1 MKLFDFAIII
11 ALSSAFICQPTDGA
25 EFYFK
30 KDSVKFPDTKEGVIL
45 EHEFPFT
52 NIGQEPL
59 IISGYNVECSCT
71 EADFPK
77 DPIHPGETGVVK
89 MRFDSKDKY
98 GLQIRTID
106 LISNAKKKPVYS
118 LKFKVYIIPD
128 ED

>member
-30 KDSVKFPDTKEGVIL
+30 KDFVKFPDTKEGVIL

-59 IISGYNVECSCT
+59 LIFFRNDINLKLQ
-71 EADFPK
+71 A
-77 DPIHPGETGVVK
+77 IN
-89 MRFDSKDKY
+89 RF
-98 GLQIRTID
+98 LFCIR
-106 LISNAKKKPVYS
+106 N
-118 LKFKVYIIPD
+118 
-128 ED
+128 